1 MMLLSAL
8 AVALATAGP
17 AQDKGQD
24 ERMKRILERVEK
36 EIRESH
42 DRLREEIRAII
53 RAEVSRSGPSVP
65 APAPARKK
73 VMLGLTADDF
83 TDAERKS
90 LGVGGGIKVASVRGP
105 AEQAGIKAG
114 DVLLELGGTPVTEET
129 IGRTLEKF
137 QPGDQAEAVLI
148 RDKKRMTVKVTL
160 AERKE

>member
-1 MMLLSAL
+1 
-8 AVALATAGP
+8 
-17 AQDKGQD
+17 
-24 ERMKRILERVEK
+24 
-36 EIRESH
+36 
-42 DRLREEIRAII
+42 
-53 RAEVSRSGPSVP
+53 
-65 APAPARKK
+65 
-73 VMLGLTADDF
+73 MLGLTADDF